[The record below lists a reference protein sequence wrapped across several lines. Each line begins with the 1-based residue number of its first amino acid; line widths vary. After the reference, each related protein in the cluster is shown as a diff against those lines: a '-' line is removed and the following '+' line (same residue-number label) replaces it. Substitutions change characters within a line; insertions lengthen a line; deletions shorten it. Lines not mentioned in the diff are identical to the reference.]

1 MAAKKFFTSFFL
13 RTFGLPYCG
22 QKSSLQSKYKKAK
35 SRFITPHFKGEEN
48 ERHFRKLLLPGLFFA
63 PPSFTHIASRIS
75 PFPFLLFFCSLLL
88 VLCVANGGE
97 RTGGHQEL
105 IIPGGGNGGSR
116 DTEGGWKNA
125 TLVQKAISREKKYRK
140 WTEEKRTDGSLLGKS
155 AICISRDFDRKRET
169 DGKVKKRKKG
179 KQF

>member
-1 MAAKKFFTSFFL
+1 M
-13 RTFGLPYCG
+13 
-22 QKSSLQSKYKKAK
+22 
-35 SRFITPHFKGEEN
+35 
-48 ERHFRKLLLPGLFFA
+48 
-63 PPSFTHIASRIS
+63 
-75 PFPFLLFFCSLLL
+75 
-88 VLCVANGGE
+88 ANGGE

-155 AICISRDFDRKRET
+155 AICISRETHSERDRRKRKEEE
-169 DGKVKKRKKG
+169 GERKTVLGSREEKEEEEEEG
-179 KQF
+179 S